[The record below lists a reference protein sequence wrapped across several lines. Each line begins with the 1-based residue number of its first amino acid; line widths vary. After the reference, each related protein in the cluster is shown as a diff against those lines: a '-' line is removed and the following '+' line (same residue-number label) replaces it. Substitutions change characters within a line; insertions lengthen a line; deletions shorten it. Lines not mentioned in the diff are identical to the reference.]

1 MSEVGEVANQS
12 IVQSVK
18 SNISSPNIFLM
29 QLACCNL
36 LCQHILLV
44 IGAEQMGIAE
54 RMQLDSS
61 RVKKVFVKIDDKV
74 SRDLIFVKRLK
85 GDNFGH
91 LAGKEVHETL
101 VTLLLI
107 SMLKAI
113 KSEKALQTEI
123 TKTAFLFV
131 QKKAWHLGWC
141 QCSKR
146 NCPKKPPQFFMF

>member
-1 MSEVGEVANQS
+1 M
-12 IVQSVK
+12 
-18 SNISSPNIFLM
+18 
-29 QLACCNL
+29 
-36 LCQHILLV
+36 
-44 IGAEQMGIAE
+44 
-54 RMQLDSS
+54 
-61 RVKKVFVKIDDKV
+61 
-74 SRDLIFVKRLK
+74 KRLK

-131 QKKAWHLGWC
+131 QKKAWHLGGC

-146 NCPKKPPQFFMF
+146 NCPKKPPQFLLLFLS